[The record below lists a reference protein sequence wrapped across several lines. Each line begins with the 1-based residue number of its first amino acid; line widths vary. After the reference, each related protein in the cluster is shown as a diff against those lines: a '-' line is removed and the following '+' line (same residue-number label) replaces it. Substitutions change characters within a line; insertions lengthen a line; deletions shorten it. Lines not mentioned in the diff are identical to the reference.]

1 MGFTAFNPT
10 YRMKLYPLKGG
21 DGYDTIAVFEGGQ
34 TNTQN
39 TSKPTRAEGHV
50 LHKITNGDDDRHDI
64 P

>member
-1 MGFTAFNPT
+1 
-10 YRMKLYPLKGG
+10 MKLYPLKGG